1 MRPRGSDVGRAR
13 ALAALLA
20 AAALAVV
27 PAASTADE
35 ADPGG
40 PEGWLGLLGDRPE
53 PQLGERWI
61 VVLKARSLADRVRAS
76 GGRATEAQ
84 MRSWTAT
91 AERAQERAIA
101 ALAFRGAPIEPE
113 QTFVRTLNGFS
124 APLDPRVVSVLER
137 DPLVEG
143 VYRVRAAYPAAAD
156 TPTILATAAFGP
168 DSGRRPSLVI
178 PGFDGAG
185 VTVALLDTGVDLAH
199 PYLQGRLAPG
209 IDILDP
215 GGDAGAEQNP
225 TQPGRPERHGTELAG
240 LVAGSRGP
248 AGLHG
253 VATGATILPVRVA
266 GWQPDADGGVSVYG
280 RTDQVLAGLEA
291 AVDPDGDG
299 ATHDAAR
306 VALIGVVEPYASFA
320 DGPLARAVD
329 GSLALDTLVVTPA
342 GNDGPA
348 GPGYGSLAG
357 PGGGLAAL
365 SVTATDARR
374 AVPTVHVL
382 LRAGL
387 RTLLSGEQPLG
398 GAVGPDETVVAPVV
412 ALAGNGSTEVVEGN
426 PLERLFDESGY
437 STVGGAAAL
446 LPNGPTS
453 PEVIRELAAAGV
465 RAVIVDGA
473 VPAGSLGVDEPIE
486 IPILGVSGAVAAQVR
501 GALRDGI
508 PVELSVGAAA
518 VSENAGAGAVAPFS
532 SAGLPF
538 SGSAKPELAAAGVGL
553 ATSEPGRTEGG
564 AARYGAI
571 SGSSAA
577 AALVAG
583 SAALLASARPDL
595 DAVGLR
601 GALVASARRRTTL
614 PGVASGL
621 VDPAAATG
629 VELVADPPT
638 IAVEPLHDPK
648 GSASGTFTLRNVS
661 RRPLAVTL
669 APVGS
674 SPGVTVTTS
683 RRALSLAPGASAT
696 VRVAV
701 AAAALPDAPGALTGA
716 IRVVARRG
724 GAVRIPWASPVPV
737 QDRPVVRAARL
748 SRRTFTPSDAEP
760 AVLTLVAGRIDGTVD
775 RPQLLPLQTLELEL
789 YRGSRRV
796 GLLARLRDV
805 LPGTYAF
812 GVTGRG
818 PRGARLAPGTYTLR
832 VLGRP
837 VGGGEPTSL
846 LVPFRVR

>member
-1 MRPRGSDVGRAR
+1 MHRPGSERHRLR
-13 ALAALLA
+13 ALAAALLV
-20 AAALAVV
+20 AALAAV
-27 PAASTADE
+27 PSASTAD

-40 PEGWLGLLGDRPE
+40 PEGWLGLLGDRPA
-53 PQLGERWI
+53 PQLGDRWI
-61 VVLKARSLADRVRAS
+61 VVLKARSLADRVRES

-91 AERAQERAIA
+91 AEHGQQRALA

-113 QTFVRTLNGFS
+113 QSFTRVLNGFS

-137 DPLVEG
+137 DPLVAG
-143 VYRVRAAYPAAAD
+143 VYRVRAAYPAQVDA
-156 TPTILATAAFGP
+156 PTILATDAFGP
-168 DSGRRPSLVI
+168 ESGRRPSLAI
-178 PGFDGAG
+178 PGFDGTG
-185 VTVALLDTGVDLAH
+185 ITVALLDTGVDLAH
-199 PYLQGRLAPG
+199 PYLQGRLARG
-209 IDILDP
+209 IDVLDP

-299 ATHDAAR
+299 ATHDAAH
-306 VALIGVVEPYASFA
+306 VALVGVVEPYASFA
-320 DGPLARAVD
+320 DGPLARASEGAVT
-329 GSLALDTLVVTPA
+329 LDMLVVTPA

-357 PGGGLAAL
+357 PAGGIAAL
-365 SVTATDARR
+365 AVAATDARR

-387 RTLLSGEQPLG
+387 RTLVSGEQPLG
-398 GAVGPDETVVAPVV
+398 GAVGPDETVIAPVV
-412 ALAGNGSTEVVEGN
+412 ALAGAGGTRVVEGN
-426 PLERLFDESGY
+426 ALERLFDENGY

-446 LPNGPTS
+446 LPTGPTA

-473 VPAGSLGVDEPIE
+473 VPAGSLGVDEPVE
-486 IPILGVSGAVAAQVR
+486 IPILGVSATVAGELRA
-501 GALRDGI
+501 ALREGI
-508 PVELSVGAAA
+508 PVELAVGASA
-518 VSENAGAGAVAPFS
+518 VSENTGTGAVASFS

-538 SGSAKPELAAAGVGL
+538 SGAVKPELAAAGVGL

-564 AARYGAI
+564 TARYGSI

-629 VELVADPPT
+629 VELIADPPT
-638 IAVEPLHDPK
+638 VAIEPLDAA
-648 GSASGTFTLRNVS
+648 GATSAGLVTLRNVS
-661 RRPLAVTL
+661 RRPLAVSL
-669 APVGS
+669 APTGP

-683 RRALSLAPGASAT
+683 RRALSLAPGGSAT

-701 AAAALPDAPGALTGA
+701 TPAALPDAPGALTGA
-716 IRVVARRG
+716 VRVTIRRG
-724 GAVRIPWASPVPV
+724 GALRIPWAAAVPAKGK
-737 QDRPVVRAARL
+737 PVVRAATL
-748 SRRTFTPSDAEP
+748 SRRTLVPSDAEP
-760 AVLTLVAGRIDGTVD
+760 AVLTLVAGRVDGTVD
-775 RPQLLPLQTLELEL
+775 RPQLLPLETLELEL
-789 YRGSRRV
+789 FRGSRRL
-796 GLLARLRDV
+796 GLLVRLRDV

-818 PRGARLAPGTYTLR
+818 PLGARLSTGAYTLR
-832 VLGRP
+832 VIGTP
-837 VGGGEPTSL
+837 VGGGTPTSL
-846 LVPFRVR
+846 LVPFRIR